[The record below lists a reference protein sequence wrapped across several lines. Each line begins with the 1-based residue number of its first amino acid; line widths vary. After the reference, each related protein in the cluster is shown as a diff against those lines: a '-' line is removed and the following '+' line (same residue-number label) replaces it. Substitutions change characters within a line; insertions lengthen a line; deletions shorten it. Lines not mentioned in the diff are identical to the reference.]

1 MNRAIWL
8 TVAALSL
15 ALFAVTACR
24 HADETSVSATPSA
37 GNFETALQTT
47 LPLLGLA
54 TLTPAPDPAVLI
66 PCHDQVQQSGSLES
80 QPERGD
86 HNETLRSGELDRTYI
101 VRIPPQ
107 YDGASRLPLVL
118 NLHGYG
124 SNARN
129 QAAYSRLP
137 QKADEAGFI
146 VVTPDGAGSPHQ
158 WNNLQ
163 LDSLA
168 DDVAFISGLL
178 DHLEA
183 TLCIDPARIYVA
195 GISNG
200 AAFAQRLACLVPDRI
215 AAVAAIAAFVYPASV
230 CGSKPPVPIIAFHG
244 TADACVPY
252 AGGVTTCGRGNLPVP
267 PVETSAENWARH
279 GGCALA
285 PARSQVTEHV
295 RAIAYSECN
304 ENAAVVLYVVEGGGH
319 TWPGSIDVPRL
330 GAVTGEI
337 DATDLMWEFFE
348 AHP

>member
-1 MNRAIWL
+1 MKASGRIIAVFL
-8 TVAALSL
+8 MLASTALVSVFVVAAIRMGDEQPEPATLAFDLSTSIAGLREVERSFDAPLTPPSTPLSL
-15 ALFAVTACR
+15 EGVRPC
-24 HADETSVSATPSA
+24 DTSA
-37 GNFETALQTT
+37 
-47 LPLLGLA
+47 
-54 TLTPAPDPAVLI
+54 
-66 PCHDQVQQSGSLES
+66 QVA
-80 QPERGD
+80 GD
-86 HNETLRSGELDRTYI
+86 HHETIRSGDLDRTYI
-101 VRIPPQ
+101 LHLPPQ
-107 YDGASRLPLVL
+107 YDVLRRLPLVL

-146 VVTPDGAGSPHQ
+146 VVSPDGAGTPQQ

-163 LDSLA
+163 LDY
-168 DDVAFISGLL
+168 VAFISELL

-183 TLCIDPARIYVA
+183 TLCIDPARIYAV

-200 AAFAQRLACLVPDRI
+200 AAFAQRLACLLPDRI
-215 AAVAAIAAFVYPASV
+215 AGVAAIAAFVYPAPV

-244 TADACVPY
+244 TADPCVPY
-252 AGGVTTCGRGNLPVP
+252 EGGVTACGRGNLPVP

-279 GGCALA
+279 DGCSLE

-295 RAIAYSECN
+295 QAIAYSECN
-304 ENAAVVLYVVEGGGH
+304 DDAAVVLYAVEGGGH

-330 GAVTGEI
+330 GAVTAEI
-337 DATDLMWEFFE
+337 DATDLLWEFFE